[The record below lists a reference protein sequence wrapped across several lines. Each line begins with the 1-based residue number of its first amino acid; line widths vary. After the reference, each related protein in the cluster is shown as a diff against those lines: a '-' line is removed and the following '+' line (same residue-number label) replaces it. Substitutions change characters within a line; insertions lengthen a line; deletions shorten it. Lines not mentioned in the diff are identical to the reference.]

1 MPTFQFV
8 TQGLKKNLTTKTKS
22 SQCTGKDHGTVRN
35 IEQEADF
42 ENHLDADHDA
52 MEEMFKERDFI

>member
-22 SQCTGKDHGTVRN
+22 SQCTKYHGEVRN

-42 ENHLDADHDA
+42 EDHLDADHDA